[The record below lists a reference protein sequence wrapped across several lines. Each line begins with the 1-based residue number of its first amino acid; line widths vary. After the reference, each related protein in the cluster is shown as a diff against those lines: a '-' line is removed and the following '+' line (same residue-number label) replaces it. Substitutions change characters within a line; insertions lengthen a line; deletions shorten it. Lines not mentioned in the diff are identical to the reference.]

1 MLTVDNIDVF
11 YGDAQA
17 LDGVSLEIEEGAIV
31 AIVGA
36 NGAGKTSLI
45 RTIAGMLS
53 PARGRILYRGTDITG
68 WPSHKVCDLGIG
80 QVAEG
85 RQVFPTLSVAEN
97 LSMGA
102 MLPRA
107 RNLREQNLEKVYAM
121 FPVLMER
128 RQQAAGTLS
137 GGEQQ
142 MLAMGRALATN
153 PRLLMVD
160 EMSLGLAPIVV
171 ERLLPI
177 IRQVVDDTGA
187 GVLLVEQHVHLALEI
202 ADRGYVLSHGELVM
216 EGSGAEL
223 QSDAHLLRSSYLGA
237 AELEG

>member
-107 RNLREQNLEKVYAM
+107 RNLREQNLEKVYAI

-142 MLAMGRALATN
+142 MLAIARTLAGN
-153 PRLLMVD
+153 PRAILLD
-160 EMSLGLAPIVV
+160 EPSEGLAPLVV
-171 ERLLPI
+171 NAVIKTIEELKRAGMTILLAEQSLRFAER
-177 IRQVVDDTGA
+177 V
-187 GVLLVEQHVHLALEI
+187 
-202 ADRGYVLSHGELVM
+202 ADRVYKVEKGRI
-216 EGSGAEL
+216 A
-223 QSDAHLLRSSYLGA
+223 
-237 AELEG
+237 

>member
-107 RNLREQNLEKVYAM
+107 RNLRE
-121 FPVLMER
+121 R
-128 RQQAAGTLS
+128 RISRKSTRCFRFSWSAGNRLPGRCRVANSRCSPS
-137 GGEQQ
+137 G
-142 MLAMGRALATN
+142 
-153 PRLLMVD
+153 
-160 EMSLGLAPIVV
+160 
-171 ERLLPI
+171 
-177 IRQVVDDTGA
+177 
-187 GVLLVEQHVHLALEI
+187 
-202 ADRGYVLSHGELVM
+202 
-216 EGSGAEL
+216 
-223 QSDAHLLRSSYLGA
+223 DA
-237 AELEG
+237 